1 MSQAVPKGSAIRAE
15 DLSATRRWSM
25 FAAIMLPYIFY
36 AFVWNTENFLRPYM
50 AQSLGLSKPQVAS
63 FYTFQGAGA
72 LLGALL
78 IPQLSDLWSRKGA
91 YAFVALGIGLT
102 SLAIVFVDT
111 YQAAIVQRFA
121 MGVFLG
127 GVFGCAVSLYIGYFP
142 PAMRGLLAGMV
153 QLTYNGG
160 DALLS
165 WIGRHYD
172 ASNWQQVLVI
182 GGFGAVA
189 ASLIV
194 VMILPRDGALTTWGE
209 TEASTSGQSSKLP
222 IAQLFSEGRSSITLR
237 LALMCGLNFFAFQSF
252 NGWATTLLREQH
264 QMTPDVIGKLM
275 TLMHIGSMTGALFW
289 GLVSDRFGRRANAA
303 GFMIASA
310 LIVLYLYVEPS
321 FFGYAVIGFAYGFCF
336 VSMGVWG
343 PYFAELYPTHLR
355 ATAASIFNWG
365 RIVSLVG
372 ALLSGA
378 IADIYGLK
386 AAMATGALMFL
397 LAALVWLSL
406 PETLVKQREALRD

>member
-1 MSQAVPKGSAIRAE
+1 
-15 DLSATRRWSM
+15 
-25 FAAIMLPYIFY
+25 
-36 AFVWNTENFLRPYM
+36 
-50 AQSLGLSKPQVAS
+50 
-63 FYTFQGAGA
+63 
-72 LLGALL
+72 
-78 IPQLSDLWSRKGA
+78 
-91 YAFVALGIGLT
+91 
-102 SLAIVFVDT
+102 
-111 YQAAIVQRFA
+111 
-121 MGVFLG
+121 
-127 GVFGCAVSLYIGYFP
+127 
-142 PAMRGLLAGMV
+142 
-153 QLTYNGG
+153 
-160 DALLS
+160 
-165 WIGRHYD
+165 
-172 ASNWQQVLVI
+172 VLVI

-343 PYFAELYPTHLR
+343 PYFAELYPAHLR

>member
-1 MSQAVPKGSAIRAE
+1 MRPSTLPGAVFRAE
-15 DLSATRRWSM
+15 ELAAPTRWAL

-78 IPQLSDLWSRKGA
+78 IPQLSDLWSRRA
-91 YAFVALGIGLT
+91 VYAGVALGIGLT
-102 SLAIVFVDT
+102 SLAVVYVDS
-111 YQAAIVQRFA
+111 YQLAIMQRFA
-121 MGVFLG
+121 MGIFLG

-142 PAMRGLLAGMV
+142 PTMRGLLAGMV

-172 ASNWQQVLVI
+172 ASNWQQVLVMGGI
-182 GGFGAVA
+182 GSVV
-189 ASLIV
+189 ASLV
-194 VMILPRDGALTTWGE
+194 VMLVLPRDSQVIAWGDGDRPK
-209 TEASTSGQSSKLP
+209 ASQSSRLP
-222 IAQLFSEGRSSITLR
+222 IAELFSDGRSSITLR
-237 LALMCGLNFFAFQSF
+237 LAVMCGLNFFAFQSF
-252 NGWATTLLREQH
+252 NGWTTTLLREQH
-264 QMTPDVIGKLM
+264 QMSPDVIGKLM
-275 TLMHIGSMTGALFW
+275 TLMHVGSMTGALFW
-289 GLVSDRFGRRANAA
+289 GLIGDRFGRRANAI
-303 GFMIASA
+303 GFLIASA
-310 LIVLYLYVEPS
+310 LILLYLNATPS
-321 FFGYAVIGFAYGFCF
+321 FIAYALIGFAYGFCF

-343 PYFAELYPTHLR
+343 PYFAELYPPHLR

-372 ALLSGA
+372 SLLSGA
-378 IADIYGLK
+378 IADRYGLTS
-386 AAMATGALMFL
+386 AMALGALMFF
-397 LAALVWLSL
+397 LAALVWFSL
-406 PETLVKQREALRD
+406 PETLPKHRQLEI